1 MKKLTKKNI
10 SGTSVELFEA
20 RYLCPCVC
28 TGCDCSICNP
38 DDEKWMF
45 TVDSQ
50 NYNSYYPFEKV
61 HDQIWFS

>member
-28 TGCDCSICNP
+28 TGCDCTICSPN
-38 DDEKWMF
+38 DTEWMN
-45 TVDSQ
+45 TVSNQ
-50 NYNSYYPFEKV
+50 NDTHYQFETV
-61 HDQIWFS
+61 HNNVWFS